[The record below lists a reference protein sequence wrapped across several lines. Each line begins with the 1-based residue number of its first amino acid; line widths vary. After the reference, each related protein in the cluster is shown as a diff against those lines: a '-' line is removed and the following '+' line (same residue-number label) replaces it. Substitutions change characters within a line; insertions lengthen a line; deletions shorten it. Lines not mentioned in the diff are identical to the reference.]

1 MKKKL
6 FFGLAFAALAAGGC
20 LIAGNHNAG
29 YDLTPEQIANLEA
42 LSAYESSY
50 ACPGGCMEWSGNDG
64 GGIACDCSHYVGK
77 CKRRCS

>member
-6 FFGLAFAALAAGGC
+6 FFGLAFAALATGGC
-20 LIAGNHNAG
+20 LIAGNYNAG

-50 ACPGGCMEWSGNDG
+50 KCPGGCMEWNSTFVHQIILFDNRL
-64 GGIACDCSHYVGK
+64 SLL
-77 CKRRCS
+77 